1 MKLAHVLAGAP
12 FTALHGGSM
21 CRCSVEPHEQ
31 TAKLMN
37 LPNIDVPGAGAWQ
50 HLALSM
56 WELIQVLSF
65 LAGALGH
72 GALTKPL
79 PRLVS
84 GRTSSSRQ

>member
-1 MKLAHVLAGAP
+1 MKLAHVLAVAP
-12 FTALHGGSM
+12 FTALHGGSK

-37 LPNIDVPGAGAWQ
+37 LPNIDVPGAGA
-50 HLALSM
+50 M